1 MDTEKSPQQDRSRAT
16 AQRLLSAT
24 IRVISESGLD
34 AATVPKIAALAE
46 VAPASVYRRYHDK
59 DALIRAAFLHVLE
72 QSNANNR
79 LHLKSALLKQKSRGS
94 GLASCLIHI
103 SIY

>member
-1 MDTEKSPQQDRSRAT
+1 MDTEKSPQQDRRRAT

-46 VAPASVYRRYHDK
+46 VAPASVYRRYHDRM
-59 DALIRAAFLHVLE
+59 L
-72 QSNANNR
+72 S
-79 LHLKSALLKQKSRGS
+79 SALHSCMSWSKATLTI
-94 GLASCLIHI
+94 ASTLNLPC
-103 SIY
+103 